1 MALFLFFQNNNLIM
15 NFLKIAFIAGSLIG
29 LVSCKKET
37 EPSPSLNLVFKFNPN
52 QERLDN
58 LGNPS
63 VIKGGNAAQN
73 PVIRKM
79 SGHYVEL
86 VPSKYTLLGEGAV
99 IYKGAELPASNDGY
113 TSCIDFSKAK
123 IAGENETFISV
134 PFKDIKPGIY
144 EYMRISVSFQSGD
157 IKFNINDVPYNGNT
171 YDLADQT
178 ATLNSFLG
186 YNTKIGT
193 QTVRTKSYTENTPQ
207 TQGFWAFETG
217 LVAPYSLFNVI
228 ETGKSPAG
236 ATTVV
241 NPLEAFGVIIPRGS
255 CIVTGKLDTPLKI
268 TGDEVSDKKAI
279 LSFSINN
286 SFEWIDTNANGK
298 WDYTYPSTIEQ
309 IVDMGLRGLKISV
322 E

>member
-1 MALFLFFQNNNLIM
+1 MKKYKIVLIVASFFG
-15 NFLKIAFIAGSLIG
+15 FF
-29 LVSCKKET
+29 SCKKDAT
-37 EPSPSLNLVFKFNPN
+37 PQGPSLNLVFKFSPT

-58 LGNPS
+58 LGNAS
-63 VIKGGNAAQN
+63 VVKAGNAAQN
-73 PVIRKM
+73 PVVRKM

-86 VPSKYTLLGEGAV
+86 VPSKFTLLGEGAV

-134 PFKDIKPGIY
+134 PFKDIKPGTY
-144 EYMRISVSFQSGD
+144 EYLRISVSYQSGD
-157 IKFNINDVPYNGNT
+157 IKFNINDVPYAGNT
-171 YDLADQT
+171 YDLTDQT

-186 YNTKIGT
+186 FNTKIGT
-193 QTVRTKSYTENTPQ
+193 QTVRTKSYTENSPQ

-217 LVAPYSLFNVI
+217 LVSPYSAFDIL
-228 ETGKSPAG
+228 EKGKSPAG

-255 CIVTGKLDTPLKI
+255 CIVTGKLDAPLVI
-268 TGDEVSDKKAI
+268 TGDEAADKKAI
-279 LSFSINN
+279 LSFSINK
-286 SFEWIDTNANGK
+286 SFEWVDTNSNGK
-298 WDYTYPSTIEQ
+298 WDYTYPETIEQ
-309 IVDMGLRGLKISV
+309 IVDMGLRGLKVSV